1 MLRNYER
8 GYAVMTKELDAFSFE
23 SDSIE
28 RCKRYCFNGDVIV
41 ERIPYVNGFNVRVRW
56 YKPWKW
62 VYYDKW
68 NSQLNIGRLHIQ
80 WGKEYAHKNG
90 KIVYR
95 SEIKK
100 D

>member
-28 RCKRYCFNGDVIV
+28 SCKRYCFNGDVIV

-56 YKPWKW
+56 
-62 VYYDKW
+62 
-68 NSQLNIGRLHIQ
+68 
-80 WGKEYAHKNG
+80 
-90 KIVYR
+90 
-95 SEIKK
+95 
-100 D
+100 